1 MNGSDQFQKGRWQLI
16 FLAGEGWHRPLCA
29 VADDEAFPI
38 PFGEGQPVDVGG
50 LWLLLKVVVPSL
62 EHDDLVH

>member
-1 MNGSDQFQKGRWQLI
+1 MNGSDQFQKGWWQLI
-16 FLAGEGWHRPLCA
+16 FLTGEGWHRALCTD
-29 VADDEAFPI
+29 ADDEVFPI
-38 PFGEGQPVDVGG
+38 PFREGQPVDVGG